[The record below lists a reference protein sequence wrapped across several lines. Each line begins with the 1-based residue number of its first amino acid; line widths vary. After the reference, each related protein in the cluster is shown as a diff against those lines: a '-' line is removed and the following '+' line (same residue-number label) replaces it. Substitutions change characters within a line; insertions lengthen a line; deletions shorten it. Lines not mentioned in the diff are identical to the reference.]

1 MLGIYSNS
9 IFSKFLLINCVSA
22 GRDVGSVLLISF
34 TGQTSEWRLKTYRKE
49 LYWIFAFRP
58 KGKTYWRDIA
68 IAADRLWKQ
77 ERGEKTLSCFQGG
90 WVSCQLCLPWS
101 FIEPLIFTGKSFVI
115 LSSCIISFFYPIP
128 SLKWVKK
135 MVVPVHKMCYLM
147 IGWTLLFLMHSSFSF
162 PSLSCKQEYGE
173 FRMFR
178 GKYLISITLPSL
190 VFHWHLNSARMPL

>member
-1 MLGIYSNS
+1 MWARYCWLVLQVKLVNEDWRHIERNY
-9 IFSKFLLINCVSA
+9 IEFLLFDQK
-22 GRDVGSVLLISF
+22 GRLIGGTLLLLQIDY
-34 TGQTSEWRLKTYRKE
+34 ENKNE
-49 LYWIFAFRP
+49 
-58 KGKTYWRDIA
+58 
-68 IAADRLWKQ
+68 
-77 ERGEKTLSCFQGG
+77 GEKTLSCFQGG